1 MNATESIEPIV
12 REIVRARA
20 SGAVAAQEFPL
31 DTTLGA
37 DGLGLDSIAI
47 AEVLL
52 DCQQRFGISVTSL
65 IEGEPLT
72 LGRILAHIGARLEQ
86 GTPA

>member
-1 MNATESIEPIV
+1 MKVASSIEPIV

-20 SGAVAAQEFPL
+20 SRAVTAQEFSS
-31 DTTLGA
+31 DTLLGA

-72 LGRILAHIGARLEQ
+72 LERILVHIDAHLGQE
-86 GTPA
+86 TPA

>member
-1 MNATESIEPIV
+1 MNAIESIV
-12 REIVRARA
+12 REIVRSRVSRTVLADELSA
-20 SGAVAAQEFPL
+20 
-31 DTTLGA
+31 DTMLGA

-72 LGRILAHIGARLEQ
+72 LGRIVAHIAAHLEQ
-86 GTPA
+86 ETPA